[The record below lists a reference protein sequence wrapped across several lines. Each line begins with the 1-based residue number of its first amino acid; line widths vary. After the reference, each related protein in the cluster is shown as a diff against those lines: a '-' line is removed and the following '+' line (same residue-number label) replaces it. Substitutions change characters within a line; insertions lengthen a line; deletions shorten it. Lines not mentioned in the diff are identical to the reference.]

1 MCETEMCFDREFG
14 ERKEIGENPDMN
26 KMLKLP
32 QAETAGEIC
41 NILMNEY
48 GRKPIYVREINI
60 LPSKII
66 LNTEPKNTK

>member
-1 MCETEMCFDREFG
+1 MSETEMCFDREFG
-14 ERKEIGENPDMN
+14 EREQPGENPDMN

-32 QAETAGEIC
+32 TTESAGEIC

-60 LPSKII
+60 LPSKLELI
-66 LNTEPKNTK
+66 LN